1 MTLAV
6 ERTVSRNDPCPCGS
20 GRRYKDCHGS
30 LRAGAQ
36 PTTAPL
42 APRTSAYRAPGDD
55 WAGLDETTR
64 DRLGA
69 IMERALQEQLAQRVR
84 DAERLY
90 RSVLE
95 QAPQTHD
102 ALHMLGVIRLG
113 LGDFTDAE
121 QLIRSAMALRPEYPA
136 IATNWSLVRRAIAAR
151 DRRGVE
157 VLCEHA
163 LPLLFESLDA
173 QRGADQRASA
183 APANASAR
191 DLAVV
196 GPTLDPVGDAT
207 WLAGRLRELLAPLG
221 VRFWNAESDP
231 NAAWQ
236 ALERHRIDVST
247 GRRPHGDRVAL
258 VGLESDAESWLRE
271 PIAQVLVFVQRS
283 TPSLALERLRRIAA
297 DGARA
302 LTLVFDSHAKARRFG
317 LHQHVL
323 PPPLAVPDDLMTN
336 DPRAHAE
343 GLRIA
348 TIGQDGL
355 RVAATD
361 DGDHLCSLAERAG
374 ELRVLDPGPLR
385 YALGAS
391 RSIACVPRDAT
402 SVAAFVASSDVFLQ
416 RPAAWWG
423 EDPRPL
429 LTAMAL
435 GVPALC
441 PRASIYAE
449 YVDDASDG
457 WLYDDDAHVQHLVAM
472 LRDDRPRV
480 HAAGTLAQAKMRA
493 LLEPRK
499 LASEYRAVVEQ
510 WMAAP

>member
-6 ERTVSRNDPCPCGS
+6 ERSVSRNDPCPCGS

-36 PTTAPL
+36 PTTAL

-55 WAGLDETTR
+55 WAGLDEATR

-121 QLIRSAMALRPEYPA
+121 QLIRRAMALRPEYPA

-157 VLCEHA
+157 ILCEYA
-163 LPLLFESLDA
+163 LPLLFESLGERVAGDA
-173 QRGADQRASA
+173 RPVSTASA
-183 APANASAR
+183 AVR
-191 DLAVV
+191 ELAIV
-196 GPTLDPVGDAT
+196 GPRRDPSGDGT

-221 VRFWNAESDP
+221 VRFWNAEPD
-231 NAAWQ
+231 AGDAWQ
-236 ALERHRIDVST
+236 PLDRYRVDVST
-247 GRRPHGDRVAL
+247 GRRPHGERVAL
-258 VGLESDAESWLRE
+258 VGLEGEAETWLRE
-271 PIAQVLVFVQRS
+271 PIDRVLIFMQRS
-283 TPSLALERLRRIAA
+283 MPSLALERLRRIAA

-317 LHQHVL
+317 LRQHVL
-323 PPPLAVPDDLMTN
+323 PPPLAIDEVP
-336 DPRAHAE
+336 PRKSRESLA
-343 GLRIA
+343 R
-348 TIGQDGL
+348 L
-355 RVAATD
+355 RVATVGQDRLRVAVAE
-361 DGDHLCSLAERAG
+361 DGDHLCSLAECAG

-391 RSIACVPRDAT
+391 CSIACMPHDAT
-402 SVAAFVASSDVFLQ
+402 SLAAFVASSDVFLQ
-416 RPAAWWG
+416 RPMAWWG

-449 YVDDASDG
+449 YVDDANDG
-457 WLYDDDAHVQHLVAM
+457 WLYDDDAHAQRLVAM
-472 LRDDRPRV
+472 LRGDRSRV
-480 HAAGTLAQAKMRA
+480 YEAGSRAQAKVRA
-493 LLEPRK
+493 LLEPRT
-499 LASEYRAVVEQ
+499 LAAAYRAVVEQ
-510 WMAAP
+510 WMSAP

>member
-6 ERTVSRNDPCPCGS
+6 GRTVSRNDPCPCGS

-36 PTTAPL
+36 LATTPPARR
-42 APRTSAYRAPGDD
+42 ASVYRAPGDD
-55 WAGLDETTR
+55 WAGLDEDTR

-69 IMERALQEQLAQRVR
+69 MMERALQEQLAQRVR

-90 RSVLE
+90 RAVLE

-113 LGDFTDAE
+113 LGDLTDAE
-121 QLIRSAMALRPEYPA
+121 QLIRRAMALRPEYPA

-151 DRRGVE
+151 DRQGVE

-163 LPLLFESLDA
+163 LPLLFESLGARVAAESRSTDA
-173 QRGADQRASA
+173 AGAGRE
-183 APANASAR
+183 
-191 DLAVV
+191 LALV
-196 GPTLDPVGDAT
+196 GPTRELAGDGT
-207 WLAGRLRELLAPLG
+207 WLRGRLRELLAPLG
-221 VRFWNAESDP
+221 VPFWNLERDMSD
-231 NAAWQ
+231 AWQ
-236 ALERHRIDVST
+236 PLDRHRIDVSS

-258 VGLESDAESWLRE
+258 VGLECEADTWLRE
-271 PIAQVLVFVQRS
+271 PIDRVLIFMQRS

-297 DGARA
+297 DGARSLA
-302 LTLVFDSHAKARRFG
+302 LVFDSHAKARRFG
-317 LHQHVL
+317 LRRHVL
-323 PPPLAVPDDLMTN
+323 PPPIPVPDDIVTN
-336 DPRAHAE
+336 NARADAQ

-355 RVAATD
+355 RVAVAEQ
-361 DGDHLCSLAERAG
+361 GDHLCSLAERAG
-374 ELRVLDPGPLR
+374 EMRVLDPGPLR

-391 RSIACVPRDAT
+391 RSIVCMPRDTT

-416 RPAAWWG
+416 RPVAWWS

-435 GVPALC
+435 GVPVMC

-449 YVDDASDG
+449 YVDDERDG
-457 WLYDDDAHVQHLVAM
+457 WLYDDSVHAQRLVAL
-472 LRDDRPRV
+472 LREDRPRI
-480 HAAGTLAQAKMRA
+480 HAAGALAQAKMRA

-499 LASEYRAVVEQ
+499 LASEYRALVEQ
-510 WMAAP
+510 WMAEP